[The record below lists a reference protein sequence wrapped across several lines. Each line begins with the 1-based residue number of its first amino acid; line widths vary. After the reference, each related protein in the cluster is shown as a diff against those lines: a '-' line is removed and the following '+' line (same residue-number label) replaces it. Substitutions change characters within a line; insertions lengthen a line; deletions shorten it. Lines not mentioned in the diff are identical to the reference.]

1 MMTEG
6 RSDHFLFGSVS
17 VRFGFLGQK
26 PVKNRFGLVFRF
38 CSVFFRFFPVWVQFG
53 FFDFRFMKSK
63 LNQTE
68 PVSFFKILIGL
79 INFFTI

>member
-26 PVKNRFGLVFRF
+26 PVKIGLAWFFSFARFFSG
-38 CSVFFRFFPVWVQFG
+38 FFRFG
-53 FFDFRFMKSK
+53 FSSVFSI
-63 LNQTE
+63 
-68 PVSFFKILIGL
+68 SGL
-79 INFFTI
+79 